1 MSTVEIEQTPN
12 GTVPDPHII
21 DQPVH
26 ASKDDW
32 LTGAGDRE
40 EVDVDVPGLGKSVR
54 IKALSAG
61 MAAQIQQ
68 ASMTLK
74 GDSMTLDLRRK
85 QVLTFTEGVIEPGF
99 SEHEANQIAERWAGA
114 FRFVVEAIDEISATS
129 PDAIEKFRTRFRP
142 RR

>member
-1 MSTVEIEQTPN
+1 MSTVALEQNADNGEVEVIEQPE
-12 GTVPDPHII
+12 
-21 DQPVH
+21 Q

-40 EVDVDVPGLGKSVR
+40 EATIEVPGLGKSVR

-74 GDSMTLDLRRK
+74 GDQMTLDLRRK
-85 QVLTFTEGVIEPGF
+85 QVLTFAEGIIEPRF
-99 SEHEANQIAERWAGA
+99 TEHEANQIAERWAGA
-114 FRFVVEAIDEISATS
+114 FRFVVDAIDEISATS
-129 PDAIEKFRTRFRP
+129 PEAIEKFRRRFRP